1 MLAET
6 AVLPETG
13 RRMTIEEFWKL
24 PEGPPYYEFEDGEVT
39 EMARPHG
46 QHQRAL
52 RVLLRAV
59 DGYLDEHGG
68 GEVWPE
74 IDVELSPRRAYAPDL
89 VFLTE
94 EHADRY
100 SDDTGRVHGA
110 PDLVVEIASPGT
122 VGRDR
127 LTKLTNYAR
136 EGVSWYWLVDPQAL
150 VVEELRLSGEAYLH
164 VGGADMG
171 ETFEP
176 QLFPGLQLNLRELLA
191 RRRTG
196 AEAEIE
202 E

>member
-6 AVLPETG
+6 AVLPENG

-24 PEGPPYYEFEDGEVT
+24 PEGPPYYEFEDGEVI

-46 QHQRAL
+46 RHQRMVG
-52 RVLLRAV
+52 VLFRSI
-59 DGYLDEHGG
+59 DEYLEEHGG

-150 VVEELRLSGEAYLH
+150 VVEELRPSGEAYLH
-164 VGGADMG
+164 AGGADTG

-176 QLFPGLQLNLRELLA
+176 RLFPGLQINLHELLS
-191 RRRTG
+191 RRQAGTG
-196 AEAEIE
+196 SEIE